1 MKWTISC
8 LQFDIAYGNPSEN
21 IKKAESLIEKESKHA
36 DVLVLPE
43 LWTTG
48 YDLTNLDLLADDD
61 GLAAQSWLKKTAKTH
76 GVHLVAGSVAVR
88 KGGHIY
94 NTMYI
99 ADKEG
104 KIVKEYRKAHL
115 FQLMDEHLYLSA
127 GSADGY
133 FELDGVKSSGLICY
147 DIRFPE
153 WIRKHTTKG
162 ANLLFI
168 SAEWPLPRLDH
179 WKSLLIARAIENQ
192 CFIAACNCTGSN
204 PDNEFAGHSLIIDP
218 WGRILA
224 EGSKEEGAV
233 RAEVDLEES
242 EAVRKQ
248 IPVFADLRKDLY

>member
-104 KIVKEYRKAHL
+104 KIVKEYSKAHL

-127 GSADGY
+127 GSSDGY

-147 DIRFPE
+147 
-153 WIRKHTTKG
+153 
-162 ANLLFI
+162 
-168 SAEWPLPRLDH
+168 
-179 WKSLLIARAIENQ
+179 
-192 CFIAACNCTGSN
+192 
-204 PDNEFAGHSLIIDP
+204 
-218 WGRILA
+218 
-224 EGSKEEGAV
+224 
-233 RAEVDLEES
+233 
-242 EAVRKQ
+242 
-248 IPVFADLRKDLY
+248 